1 MLPEYAYTTESKQ
14 PSLEALNGVLEQLVS
29 EGGFLAGPPAN
40 WVTDT
45 LETVAFITPPEQSL
59 PMAFLLGY
67 IAAVNR
73 IPTCIIDPKETLNA
87 R

>member
-1 MLPEYAYTTESKQ
+1 MLPEYAYTTVSKQ

-29 EGGFLAGPPAN
+29 GSGFLAGPPAN
-40 WVTDT
+40 WVTET
-45 LETVAFITPPEQSL
+45 LEAVAEITPLDQLL
-59 PMAFLLGY
+59 PMALLLGY

-73 IPTCIIDPKETLNA
+73 IPICIIDPKETLNA